1 VKGLEF
7 SAFVPDFTCRIIQ
20 NSRILRISR
29 DNFHKCLLGKL
40 RNYSRPLKETRE
52 KIREIIRRPLHFNM
66 KSISDRS
73 LSYGRTSYDSFS
85 ENTAPLNQV
94 LTTNKCLPLKNFS
107 SCPQLVPRQGEMP
120 PVGLKGCNRKVNPN
134 EIALIE
140 RSRASTPPVL
150 KDRSRA
156 FLHTIVSPTS
166 SITLDPA
173 MDDGALTPNDSQ
185 PHEGEARIEEQIGA
199 LKDASETSPL
209 IVSNK

>member
-52 KIREIIRRPLHFNM
+52 KIREIIRRPSYFNM
-66 KSISDRS
+66 NSMPDRS
-73 LSYGRTSYDSFS
+73 LSYGRTSYDSFNG
-85 ENTAPLNQV
+85 NTTPHNQV
-94 LTTNKCLPLKNFS
+94 LNTSKFVPLKNFS
-107 SCPQLVPRQGEMP
+107 SCPQFPRQVETP
-120 PVGLKGCNRKVNPN
+120 TVGQKGCVNPN
-134 EIALIE
+134 EIAVIE
-140 RSRASTPPVL
+140 RSRASTPPVF
-150 KDRSRA
+150 KERSRT

-173 MDDGALTPNDSQ
+173 RDEGVLTPNDSQ
-185 PHEGEARIEEQIGA
+185 PHEPEAPVVEQIGA

-209 IVSNK
+209 IASIK